1 MLRALLFGDIKGFS
15 TLTEKQLPVF
25 ADKVLGAI
33 ARTLERYG
41 SAINFRNTWGDGLY
55 VVTQG
60 CGNRSRLRAR
70 TAKGDFRTATG

>member
-1 MLRALLFGDIKGFS
+1 MLFGDVKDFS
-15 TLTEKQLPVF
+15 KLKENQLPVF
-25 ADKVLGAI
+25 ADHILGAI
-33 ARTLERYG
+33 AGTLDRYG